1 MTTERRRLSC
11 LDCQQG
17 TLVRQV
23 RRRERYCKSKERR
36 YKLDDRHQQLIERYT
51 EIASLAGGLAH
62 EIKNPLSTLNLN
74 LQLLCEDFGEPQSQK
89 ERRALQKIELLQK
102 ECHRLEQILDDF
114 LRFARVAELR
124 LEWTDVNTIV
134 RELLELHSPQAQASR
149 VLLRSNL
156 PEDLP
161 RVLLDKDFIRQALLN
176 LLLNA
181 TQAMPEGGEL
191 IVTTRQTDQCVC
203 IDVIDTGVGMTPE
216 TQAKIYRPFFSTR
229 KGGTGLGLPTTRK
242 IIEAHHGRLQ
252 LATEPGKGTAF
263 TIELPRNAQDNA
275 PNAAP

>member
-1 MTTERRRLSC
+1 M
-11 LDCQQG
+11 
-17 TLVRQV
+17 RQV

-263 TIELPRNAQDNA
+263 TIELSRNAQDNA